1 MPDVVV
7 ELILLCTLKC
17 YHDEHIR
24 VYMHFATVVSHL
36 GLWVVPME
44 PMVKHSP
51 RSLTTETKY

>member
-1 MPDVVV
+1 MPDVFV
-7 ELILLCTLKC
+7 ELISYVHSRVT
-17 YHDEHIR
+17 HDEHFR